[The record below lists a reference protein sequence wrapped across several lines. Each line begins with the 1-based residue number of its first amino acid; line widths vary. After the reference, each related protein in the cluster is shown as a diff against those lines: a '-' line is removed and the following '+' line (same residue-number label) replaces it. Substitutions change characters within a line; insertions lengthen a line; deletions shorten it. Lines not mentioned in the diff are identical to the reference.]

1 MAFLHVEFP
10 SAVLGMTTGVQV
22 ILPDTGELSQIR
34 TVYLFHGLT
43 DNCTGWTRF
52 TSCERY
58 AREQGV
64 ALVIPEVQRS
74 FYMDE
79 VYGLSYFTYVS
90 EELPQAMHR
99 IFGLSLAR
107 EQNFVMGLS
116 MGGYGALKCAL
127 TYPQHYAGCGSFSGV
142 ASLKDFFRIPETP
155 VRDSEITALL
165 GSAHTVPP
173 ESDLHALLEK
183 AEQLPAIYLSC
194 GEQDGLYDMN
204 CAFAQALADKG
215 IFHRF
220 DHRPGTHSW
229 DFWEQSLQDCISFLF
244 A

>member
-10 SAVLGMTTGVQV
+10 SAALGMTTGVQV
-22 ILPDTGELSQIR
+22 ILPDTGELSKLR

-43 DNCTGWTRF
+43 DNCTGWTRI

-58 AREQGV
+58 AREQSV

-107 EQNFVMGLS
+107 EQNFVMGLF

-127 TYPQHYAGCGSFSGV
+127 TYPRHYAGCGSFSGV

-155 VRDSEITALL
+155 VQDSEITALL
-165 GSAHTVPP
+165 GPAHTVPP

-194 GEQDGLYDMN
+194 REQDGLYDMN

-220 DHRPGTHSW
+220 DHRPGTHSR
-229 DFWEQSLQDCISFLF
+229 DFWEQSLQDCFSFLF